1 MIFIWSFYDWEYEDE
16 PKLAVKNPNDPA
28 AVVDMLHEF
37 LGVVEEAS
45 QNHHLLPG
53 TADVSD
59 DSMNADKNDVDS
71 LPVNLLPPKRGPGD
85 CRCAICGN
93 HGRPQNNIN
102 IDNLDSDNNTDRQ
115 INENWVWEKI
125 PEVDHNYEAV
135 VPIFTEQEVYR
146 VSLKDNA
153 DALDFVEL
161 HMSQNILIKR
171 REWNR
176 PVRQGLLEEC
186 KTKRNPN
193 EIILEVLLFGK
204 TFWKLFVSHF
214 VFHFIFTAT

>member
-37 LGVVEEAS
+37 LGAVEEAS

-125 PEVDHNYEAV
+125 REVDNNDEV
-135 VPIFTEQEVYR
+135 SVPIFTELEGVKVWLKGNANMLHFKQFHMDKNIFIHIVNETNQYAKNYLEKHNEKAEKR
-146 VSLKDNA
+146 VILANGWKKF
-153 DALDFVEL
+153 LDL
-161 HMSQNILIKR
+161 
-171 REWNR
+171 
-176 PVRQGLLEEC
+176 
-186 KTKRNPN
+186 
-193 EIILEVLLFGK
+193 
-204 TFWKLFVSHF
+204 
-214 VFHFIFTAT
+214 